1 MVLTDRQQSILN
13 CIVID
18 HIKTANP
25 IASEA
30 IANQHG
36 LGISPATIRNDVAKL
51 EEAGYIT
58 RPHLSAGSMPL
69 DSGYRSYVE
78 HFFNTARNESNRFS
92 GFASNFRRKM
102 NDSEIDLESRTQ
114 IAASIIS
121 TILGTLAL
129 VTSPKSNQSKIRHLE
144 FVYLNKSMGML
155 IVVLDHAKITKRIIK
170 LSGHLTRREFDS
182 VFNRIKDKCVGLRKK
197 QLSKLVKNNNTYTL
211 EDLLLREIF
220 SIMNREDRESGSDHY
235 LYGLKNILAQPEFA
249 DISKGYSIVEV
260 VEDGRLAEAV
270 VSESPKL
277 GVLQI
282 RIGRENKGDFL
293 WPLSVIMAEYGIV
306 GESVG
311 FLGVIG
317 PTRMDYTKAITI
329 VNEASKVMSQMV
341 EEVR

>member
-13 CIVID
+13 CIVVD

-25 IASEA
+25 IASES
-30 IANQHG
+30 IANRHG

-58 RPHLSAGSMPL
+58 RPHLSAGSVPL

-78 HFFNTARNESNRFS
+78 HFFNNAKNQSKEFT
-92 GFASNFRRKM
+92 GFASHFRQKI
-102 NDSEIDLESRTQ
+102 NDSEIDLDSRTQ

-121 TILGTLAL
+121 KILGTLAL
-129 VTSPKSNQSKIRHLE
+129 VTSPKSNQCKIRHLE

-170 LSGHLTRREFDS
+170 LSNHLTRVQFES
-182 VFNRIKDKCVGLRKK
+182 VFNRIKDKCIGLRKK
-197 QLSKLVKNNNTYTL
+197 QIAKLMKSDIATL
-211 EDLLLREIF
+211 ENLLLREIF
-220 SIMNREDRESGSDHY
+220 SIMNREDREAGSDHY

-249 DISKGYSIVEV
+249 DRSKGYSIVEV

-270 VSESPKL
+270 VSESHKL
-277 GVLQI
+277 GILQI

-311 FLGVIG
+311 LLGVIG

-329 VNEASKVMSQMV
+329 VDEASKVMSQMV

>member
-25 IASEA
+25 IASES
-30 IANQHG
+30 IANRHD

-51 EEAGYIT
+51 EDAGYIT
-58 RPHLSAGSMPL
+58 RPHLSAGSVPL

-78 HFFNTARNESNRFS
+78 HFFSTSDNKSNRFS
-92 GFASNFRRKM
+92 EFASNFRRKM
-102 NDSEIDLESRTQ
+102 SDSDKDLDSRTQ
-114 IAASIIS
+114 IAASMIS
-121 TILGTLAL
+121 RILGTLAL
-129 VTSPKSNQSKIRHLE
+129 VTFPKSNQSKIKHLE
-144 FVYLNKSMGML
+144 FVYLNKSTGML
-155 IVVLDHAKITKRIIK
+155 IVVLDHTKITKRIIK
-170 LSGHLTRREFDS
+170 LSNNLTRSEFDS
-182 VFNRIKDKCVGLRKK
+182 AFNTVKDKCIGLKKK
-197 QLSKLVKNNNTYTL
+197 QLMKLIKSDIPNL
-211 EDLLLREIF
+211 ENLLLREIF
-220 SIMNREDRESGSDHY
+220 SIMTYEDRELGSDHY
-235 LYGLKNILAQPEFA
+235 LYGLKNILAQPEFT
-249 DISKGYSIVEV
+249 DINKGYSIVEV

-270 VSESPKL
+270 VSENPRL

-293 WPLSVIMAEYGIV
+293 WPLSVIMTEYGIV

-311 FLGVIG
+311 LLGVIG

-329 VNEASKVMSQMV
+329 VDEASKVMSQMV

>member
-25 IASEA
+25 IASES
-30 IANQHG
+30 IANRHD

-51 EEAGYIT
+51 EDAGYIT
-58 RPHLSAGSMPL
+58 RPHLSAGSVPL

-78 HFFNTARNESNRFS
+78 HFFSTSDNKSNRFS
-92 GFASNFRRKM
+92 EFASNFRRKM
-102 NDSEIDLESRTQ
+102 SDSDKDLDSRTQ
-114 IAASIIS
+114 IAASMIS
-121 TILGTLAL
+121 RILGTLAL
-129 VTSPKSNQSKIRHLE
+129 VTFPKSNQSKIKHLE
-144 FVYLNKSMGML
+144 FVYLNKSTGML
-155 IVVLDHAKITKRIIK
+155 IVVLDHTKITKRIIK
-170 LSGHLTRREFDS
+170 LSNNLTRSEFYS
-182 VFNRIKDKCVGLRKK
+182 AFNTVKDKCIGLKKK
-197 QLSKLVKNNNTYTL
+197 QLMKLIKSDIPNL
-211 EDLLLREIF
+211 ENLLLREIF
-220 SIMNREDRESGSDHY
+220 SIMTYEDRELGSDHY
-235 LYGLKNILAQPEFA
+235 LYGLKNILAQPEFT
-249 DISKGYSIVEV
+249 DTNKGYSIVEV

-270 VSESPKL
+270 VSENPRL

-293 WPLSVIMAEYGIV
+293 WPLSVIMTEYGIV

-311 FLGVIG
+311 LLGVIG

-329 VNEASKVMSQMV
+329 VDEASKVMSQMV

>member
-25 IASEA
+25 IASES
-30 IANQHG
+30 IANRHD

-58 RPHLSAGSMPL
+58 RPHLSAGSVPL

-78 HFFNTARNESNRFS
+78 HFFSTSDNQSNKFS
-92 GFASNFRRKM
+92 EFVSNFQQKIY
-102 NDSEIDLESRTQ
+102 DSEIDLDSRTQ
-114 IAASIIS
+114 IAASMIS
-121 TILGTLAL
+121 RILGTLAL
-129 VTSPKSNQSKIRHLE
+129 VTFPKSNQSKIKHLE

-155 IVVLDHAKITKRIIK
+155 IVVLDHTKITKRIIK
-170 LSGHLTRREFDS
+170 LSNNLTRYQFDS
-182 VFNRIKDKCVGLRKK
+182 AFKTVKDKCIGLRKK
-197 QLSKLVKNNNTYTL
+197 QLMKLIKSDVPNL
-211 EDLLLREIF
+211 ENLLLREIF
-220 SIMNREDRESGSDHY
+220 SIMTREDRELGSDHY
-235 LYGLKNILAQPEFA
+235 LYGLKNILSQPEFT

-270 VSESPKL
+270 VSESPRL

-293 WPLSVIMAEYGIV
+293 WPLSVIMTEYGIV

-311 FLGVIG
+311 LLGVIG

-329 VNEASKVMSQMV
+329 VDEASKVMSQMV

>member
-25 IASEA
+25 IASES
-30 IANQHG
+30 IANRHD
-36 LGISPATIRNDVAKL
+36 LGISSATIRNDVAKL

-58 RPHLSAGSMPL
+58 RPHLSAGTIPL

-78 HFFNTARNESNRFS
+78 HFFSTTRNRSNRFS
-92 GFASNFRRKM
+92 GFTSHFRQKIT
-102 NDSEIDLESRTQ
+102 DSEIDLDSRTQ

-121 TILGTLAL
+121 RILGTLAL

-144 FVYLNKSMGML
+144 FVYLNNSMGML
-155 IVVLDHAKITKRIIK
+155 IVVLDHTKITKRIIK
-170 LSGHLTRREFDS
+170 LSNHLTRSTFDS
-182 VFNRIKDKCVGLRKK
+182 AFNKVKDICIGLRKK
-197 QLSKLVKNNNTYTL
+197 QLTKLIKSEIPNL
-211 EDLLLREIF
+211 ENLLLREIF
-220 SIMNREDRESGSDHY
+220 SIMSREDRKTGSDHY

-249 DISKGYSIVEV
+249 DRSKGYSIVEV

-270 VSESPKL
+270 VAQSPKL
-277 GVLQI
+277 GVLEI
-282 RIGRENKGDFL
+282 RIGHENKGDFL
-293 WPLSVIMAEYGIV
+293 WPLSVIMTEYGIV

-311 FLGVIG
+311 LLGVIG
-317 PTRMDYTKAITI
+317 PTRMDYTKAITL

-341 EEVR
+341 KEVR

>member
-1 MVLTDRQQSILN
+1 MVLTDRQQSILH

-25 IASEA
+25 IASES
-30 IANQHG
+30 IANRHD
-36 LGISPATIRNDVAKL
+36 LGISSATIRNDVAKL

-58 RPHLSAGSMPL
+58 RPHLSAGSIPL

-78 HFFNTARNESNRFS
+78 HFFSTTRNRSHRFS
-92 GFASNFRRKM
+92 GFTSHFRQKIT
-102 NDSEIDLESRTQ
+102 DSEIDLDSRTQ

-121 TILGTLAL
+121 RILGTLAL
-129 VTSPKSNQSKIRHLE
+129 VTFPKSNQSKIRHLE
-144 FVYLNKSMGML
+144 LVYLNNSMGML

-170 LSGHLTRREFDS
+170 LSSNLTRSTFDS
-182 VFNRIKDKCVGLRKK
+182 AFNKVKDICIGLRKK
-197 QLSKLVKNNNTYTL
+197 QLTKLIKSDMLNL
-211 EDLLLREIF
+211 ENLLLREIF
-220 SIMNREDRESGSDHY
+220 SIMNREEREAGSDHY

-249 DISKGYSIVEV
+249 DRSKGYSIVEA

-270 VSESPKL
+270 VSQSPKL
-277 GVLQI
+277 GVLEI

-293 WPLSVIMAEYGIV
+293 WPLSVIMTEYGIV

-329 VNEASKVMSQMV
+329 VDEASKVMSKMV